1 MTKAELI
8 DAIAKAAG
16 ITKKESEIAVN
27 TFTDSI
33 TKALKKGSRVTLVGF
48 GTFSS
53 RKTKAR
59 TCKPP
64 GATKAIKVPAKRVP
78 KFSAGAKLKS
88 AVK

>member
-8 DAIAKAAG
+8 DAISKAAG

-33 TKALKKGSRVTLVGF
+33 TKALKKGTKVTLVGF

-53 RKTKAR
+53 VKRKGR

-64 GATKAIKVPAKRVP
+64 GATKVIKVPPKRVP
-78 KFSAGAKLKS
+78 KFNAGAKLKA